1 MKNLK
6 GVRRVKEPQKSE
18 IFPTTNDYQIGVH
31 RSKGNDM
38 YPKLWI
44 RNRDWILWLFLVV
57 MTFAAY
63 HPAWNGKPIWDDAG
77 HITRPELRSL
87 HGLIRIWVHPG
98 ATQQYYPVVH
108 SVFWLEYSLWGDK
121 TFGYHLLNILLHVF
135 SAFLLVKI
143 LRRLRIP
150 GAWLAAAIFAL
161 HPLQVESVAWI
172 SELKNTLSGAFFL
185 GSALAYLKFD
195 TERRRRIYAISMML
209 FILGL
214 LSKSVIA
221 LLPVSLLVIF
231 WWKRGRLRWKQDVA
245 PLLPFFLL
253 GIASG
258 LFTAWMERTYVISE
272 AGDEFRFSLIE
283 RCLIAG
289 RAIWFYLGKLLWP
302 VNLVFIY
309 PRWTINKAVLWQ
321 YCCPVAALVLAG
333 SLWAVQRWSRAP

>member
-1 MKNLK
+1 
-6 GVRRVKEPQKSE
+6 
-18 IFPTTNDYQIGVH
+18 
-31 RSKGNDM
+31 
-38 YPKLWI
+38 
-44 RNRDWILWLFLVV
+44 
-57 MTFAAY
+57 
-63 HPAWNGKPIWDDAG
+63 
-77 HITRPELRSL
+77 
-87 HGLIRIWVHPG
+87 
-98 ATQQYYPVVH
+98 
-108 SVFWLEYSLWGDK
+108 
-121 TFGYHLLNILLHVF
+121 
-135 SAFLLVKI
+135 
-143 LRRLRIP
+143 
-150 GAWLAAAIFAL
+150 
-161 HPLQVESVAWI
+161 
-172 SELKNTLSGAFFL
+172 
-185 GSALAYLKFD
+185 
-195 TERRRRIYAISMML
+195 MML

-221 LLPVSLLVIF
+221 LLPGSLLVIF

-333 SLWAVQRWSRAP
+333 SLWAVQRWSRAPLAGYCILRR